1 LQLGSRATKTGVEV
15 CPAVQPIFDTL
26 KFPINNDDTL
36 IDFQDAL
43 DQINLGEMP
52 PEDQPQPKAKEKR
65 AVVKWPAATIKQY
78 QASRESTGS
87 ETVLRRLNRR
97 EHFNTVRDL
106 FHLDTSHFDPNADFP
121 ADQETHH
128 LNNQG
133 SELVMS
139 SFLLQQQLKSAQ
151 QIIKNRYRWASDQH
165 PKHGSLMEA
174 SSKVDIWGATLLRS
188 QLDDAIKAFRHRDEA
203 KNLNNREIRKPAKK

>member
-106 FHLDTSHFDPNADFP
+106 FHLDTSHFDPTADFP

-133 SELVMS
+133 SELVPKTWQFDGGFKQGGYLGGDTATVPVGRRHQ
-139 SFLLQQQLKSAQ
+139 SFSPQGRGK
-151 QIIKNRYRWASDQH
+151 
-165 PKHGSLMEA
+165 E
-174 SSKVDIWGATLLRS
+174 SKQSRDSQACQEIGLRS
-188 QLDDAIKAFRHRDEA
+188 H
-203 KNLNNREIRKPAKK
+203 PAS